1 MEWGPIVKHELQG
14 IDEGKFAEMSAML
27 KAKTGIALTGN
38 EGTVEKQGFV
48 VRYRYDADARKL
60 EMELLKK
67 PWFVPQSLIDS
78 KIAEYMKNQGQSFLD
93 KPSAKM
99 L

>member
-1 MEWGPIVKHELQG
+1 MGAIVKHELQG
-14 IDEGKFAEMSAML
+14 IDEAKFGEMAALL
-27 KAKTGIALTGN
+27 KARTGIVLTGN
-38 EGTVEKQGFV
+38 EGTAEKQGFV

-60 EMELLKK
+60 ELELLKK

-78 KIAEYMKNQGQSFLD
+78 KIAEYMKSQGQAFLD
-93 KPSAKM
+93 EPSTKM